1 MVYLELVPRE
11 KLSFIQDAEKYIKK
25 YSLEGINVPH
35 ISRVSLNS
43 YQAAHMLL
51 DKNLLCIP
59 HIKANFASKKDHI
72 SMIRNLVEKGLSK
85 VLVVSGDIPSN
96 LKNNY
101 DTSAIDLIKI
111 IKLEFPSLKVFAA
124 FDPYRTSLIKEFE
137 YTDQKR
143 AAGVDGFFS
152 QPFFDLRFLEFCLD
166 YFRSDLFFAGISPVI
181 SSSSQVYWQQRNK
194 VFFPNEFSLDLDF
207 NIVFGKKVINLTK
220 KYEQNIYL
228 MPIKVDIDA
237 YLQGIF
243 KTPS

>member
-11 KLSFIQDAEKYIKK
+11 KLSFVLDAEKYIKK
-25 YSLEGINVPH
+25 YPLDGINVPH

-43 YQAAHMLL
+43 YQASQILL
-51 DKNLLCIP
+51 DQNLLCIP
-59 HIKANFASKKDHI
+59 HIKANFASKRDHI
-72 SMIRNLVEKGLSK
+72 SMIKNLVDKGLSK
-85 VLVVSGDIPSN
+85 VLVVSGDVPSN

-101 DTSAIDLIKI
+101 ETSAIDLIKD
-111 IKLEFPSLKVFAA
+111 IKQEFPYLKVFAA
-124 FDPYRTSLIKEFE
+124 FDPYRTTLIKEFE
-137 YTDQKR
+137 YSDQKR

-181 SSSSQVYWQQRNK
+181 SFSSQVYWQQRNR
-194 VFFPNEFSLDLDF
+194 VFFPYEFSLDLDY
-207 NIVFGKKVINLTK
+207 NIVFGRKAINLTR

-243 KTPS
+243 KSSS